1 MPRVIKEQKEVENV
15 EEKVKKKATKVAKKT
30 TAKKASTTKTT
41 TKKAPAKKTSSTA
54 KKESKTKATTKKAT
68 TAKKTTAKTATK
80 KATAKTTTK
89 KATTKKTSTTKK
101 AVSKKPTSK
110 KTVKSKNEK
119 KVNIVEYYDLPYRY
133 NQTIVKIL
141 AQTPNTL
148 FIYWDISDYDRENFK
163 KQYGDNFFDKT
174 TPVLIIH
181 NDTKQYSFEVEI
193 NDFANSWYLQVS
205 DPDCIYRVELGR
217 RPIYEYTKNEPFVL
231 PDYFYITTS
240 NSLTSPNDHIL
251 FTTDDI
257 LIRNIKTNQ
266 YYRKS
271 LKQLKIKNSMEKIYN
286 IHNLYKKLY
295 QEEDALYDLSN
306 PSSGNFRIGKF

>member
-1 MPRVIKEQKEVENV
+1 MPRVTKEQKEVENV
-15 EEKVKKKATKVAKKT
+15 EEKVKKKATKVAK
-30 TAKKASTTKTT
+30 KTT

-54 KKESKTKATTKKAT
+54 KKESKTKATTKKT
-68 TAKKTTAKTATK
+68 
-80 KATAKTTTK
+80 
-89 KATTKKTSTTKK
+89 TTKKTSTTKK

-193 NDFANSWYLQVS
+193 NDFANSWYLQVN

-217 RPIYEYTKNEPFVL
+217 RPIYEYTKNEPVVL

-251 FTTDDI
+251 FTTDNI

-295 QEEDALYDLSN
+295 QEEDVLYDLSNPSSGN

>member
-1 MPRVIKEQKEVENV
+1 MPRVTKEQKEVENV
-15 EEKVKKKATKVAKKT
+15 EEKVNKKATKVAKKT
-30 TAKKASTTKTT
+30 TAKK
-41 TKKAPAKKTSSTA
+41 
-54 KKESKTKATTKKAT
+54 ESKTKAATKKAT
-68 TAKKTTAKTATK
+68 TAKKTTAKAATK

-89 KATTKKTSTTKK
+89 KTTTTKK
-101 AVSKKPTSK
+101 AVSKKATSK

-148 FIYWDISDYDRENFK
+148 FIYWDISDGDRENFK

-193 NDFANSWYLQVS
+193 NDFANSWYLQLN
-205 DPDCIYRVELGR
+205 DTDCNYRVELAR
-217 RPIYEYTKNEPFVL
+217 KPIYEYTKNESSVL
-231 PDYFYITTS
+231 PDYFYVTTS
-240 NSLTSPNDHIL
+240 NSLTSPNDRIL
-251 FTTDDI
+251 FTTDDF

-266 YYRKS
+266 YYKKS